1 MSPFE
6 SDAPLLSGAPNFRD
20 LGGHL
25 GHEGRRLRRGRVYRS
40 QVLAEIDERDLAV
53 LAGLGIGAVCDLRGR
68 REAGHRPNR
77 WPAGA
82 EPLLIAPPRPA
93 ESGARKANP
102 SEWVQAIAQ
111 PDFKPEQAR
120 AWMLELY
127 RRMPEDFAAHLGL
140 VLRHLARDDAGPV
153 LIHCEAGKDRTGF
166 VCALL
171 LLALGVEEDQVFAD
185 YLLSARHY
193 RFESLQR
200 RAEAARG
207 EPLPAH
213 ALQSLQALATVH
225 EEYLQ
230 AALDALR
237 AEHGD
242 VERYL
247 REAVDFDAQ
256 ALARLRH
263 QLLE

>member
-6 SDAPLLSGAPNFRD
+6 SAVPLLSGAPNFRD

-25 GHEGRRLRRGRVYRS
+25 SGDGRQLRRGRVYRS
-40 QVLAEIDERDLAV
+40 QVLADIDERDLAV
-53 LAGLGIGAVCDLRGR
+53 LASLGIGAVCDLRGR

-77 WPAGA
+77 WPAGRD
-82 EPLLIAPPRPA
+82 PLLLIPQRP
-93 ESGARKANP
+93 SQGGRKANP
-102 SEWVQAIAQ
+102 SEWVQAIAH
-111 PDFKPEQAR
+111 PDFDPAQAR
-120 AWMLELY
+120 GWMLELY
-127 RRMPEDFAAHLGL
+127 RRMPEDFSAHLGL
-140 VLRHLARDDAGPV
+140 VLNHLVQDGAAPM

-171 LLALGVEEDQVFAD
+171 LLALGVDESKVYED

-200 RAEAARG
+200 RAEIARG
-207 EPLPAH
+207 EPLPPH

-225 EEYLQ
+225 AEYLQ

-237 AEHGD
+237 EQHGD
-242 VERYL
+242 TERYL
-247 REAVDFDAQ
+247 REAVGFDAA
-256 ALARLRH
+256 ALARLRA

>member
-6 SDAPLLSGAPNFRD
+6 SAAPLLSGAPNFRD

-25 GHEGRRLRRGRVYRS
+25 GHGGRLLRRGRVYRS
-40 QVLAEIDERDLAV
+40 QVLADIDERDLAV
-53 LAGLGIGAVCDLRGR
+53 LATLGIGAVCDLRGR
-68 REAGHRPNR
+68 REAGQRPNR

-82 EPLLIAPPRPA
+82 EPQLVVPQRPVQ
-93 ESGARKANP
+93 GGRKANP
-102 SEWVQAIAQ
+102 SEWVQAIAH
-111 PDFKPEQAR
+111 PDFDPAQAR
-120 AWMLELY
+120 DWMLELY

-140 VLRHLARDDAGPV
+140 VLNHLAQAEAAPM

-171 LLALGVEEDQVFAD
+171 LLALGVDERAVFDD

-207 EPLPAH
+207 EALPAH
-213 ALQSLQALATVH
+213 ALRSLQALATVH
-225 EEYLQ
+225 EEYLR
-230 AALDALR
+230 AALDALQ
-237 AEHGD
+237 EQHGS

-247 REAVDFDAQ
+247 QAAIGFDAA
-256 ALARLRH
+256 ALQQLRT